1 MCRLRSVSGTG
12 SLSVRSMQ
20 LQKPTVT
27 HPLDGYC
34 NRALRW
40 AVEHVPAVY
49 HMEGSAIGAQGVQLR
64 FQIGLWLGWLL
75 QTCEVQSAE
84 RQSTDRQIEPD
95 QPMGCMLQ
103 SFFFPPTPTLY
114 KVQLVAL
121 EGGGRMFGT
130 VLV

>member
-1 MCRLRSVSGTG
+1 MQTEECVWNGVRIRSQHPTA
-12 SLSVRSMQ
+12 
-20 LQKPTVT
+20 KPTVA
-27 HPLDGYC
+27 HPLDGIRN
-34 NRALRW
+34 NRTLRW
-40 AVEHVPAVY
+40 AVEPLPAVY

-103 SFFFPPTPTLY
+103 SFFF
-114 KVQLVAL
+114 
-121 EGGGRMFGT
+121 
-130 VLV
+130 

>member
-1 MCRLRSVSGTG
+1 MQTKECVWNGVLIRSQHATAKTYCHPSIGW
-12 SLSVRSMQ
+12 LEQQDPSM
-20 LQKPTVT
+20 
-27 HPLDGYC
+27 D
-34 NRALRW
+34 
-40 AVEHVPAVY
+40 VEHVPAVY

-64 FQIGLWLGWLL
+64 FQIGLRLGWLL
-75 QTCEVQSAE
+75 QTCEVQSSE

-103 SFFFPPTPTLY
+103 SFFFPTAPTLY

-121 EGGGRMFGT
+121 EGGGRMLGT